1 MELVVNLG
9 EFVLVN
15 DAGVVE
21 IAQRALVDNVAH
33 GEALDGLVLGGLA
46 AAAVADDEVGVA
58 AAVAVAA
65 VVATFHGHGAWRGGG
80 GGKEKRRDR
89 GVIKRESMPG
99 LRMSAGARGRCA
111 HSENDRKFRRTTTGG
126 VMAVIIT
133 LSTRKCALPIACC
146 E

>member
-111 HSENDRKFRRTTTGG
+111 HSENDPEISSDDDGRSNGGYHNTFSTKMRT
-126 VMAVIIT
+126 ANS
-133 LSTRKCALPIACC
+133 LL
-146 E
+146 